1 MTPVHRVSGGQ
12 AGTRPVA
19 LLATVLAL
27 LLSAAAA
34 PAKQLY
40 EYVDENGIRH
50 FTDVPP
56 VTDAPVKA
64 TRVRVDPSPLVRLET
79 RQDGGQASAVWV
91 HSRFAGPMEVE
102 LALSEVRNALAEP
115 QLPRRVVL
123 APRASVEVTR
133 VRSSNPY
140 QDAAWRVEVVA
151 VPGDPRS
158 RPDPAVRYRLPLP
171 SGTRYA
177 VGQGFGGRFSHTDE
191 QNFHAVDL
199 GVAEGTPVLAARDGI
214 VVQVERDFF
223 ESGQDRDRLGDR
235 ANMVR
240 VLHEDGTM
248 AVYAHLAFESVLVRE
263 GSVVLAG
270 QRLGAAGAT
279 GFATGPHLHFVIQRN
294 DGLRL
299 VSIPFA
305 FDGPDGAWTPEA
317 GDRWRL
323 AP

>member
-1 MTPVHRVSGGQ
+1 MPPARAKRHRSGRAWGV
-12 AGTRPVA
+12 PVA
-19 LLATVLAL
+19 LLAGL
-27 LLSAAAA
+27 LVAGVA

-40 EYVDENGIRH
+40 EYVDEHGIRH

-79 RQDGGQASAVWV
+79 RGDGGQASTVWV
-91 HSRFAGPMEVE
+91 HSRFAGPLEVE
-102 LALSEVRNALAEP
+102 LALTEVRNALAEP
-115 QLPRRVVL
+115 TLPRRVVL
-123 APRASVEVTR
+123 PPRASVQVTR
-133 VRSSNPY
+133 VRSHDPY

-158 RPDPAVRYRLPLP
+158 APDPTARYRLPLP

-177 VGQGFGGRFSHTDE
+177 VGQAFGGRFSHNDE
-191 QNFHAVDL
+191 QNYHAVDL

-214 VVQVERDFF
+214 VIQVERDFF
-223 ESGQDRDRLGDR
+223 ESGQDRRLGDR
-235 ANMVR
+235 ANVVR

-279 GFATGPHLHFVIQRN
+279 GFATGPHLHFVVQRN
-294 DGLRL
+294 EGLRL
-299 VSIPFA
+299 VSIPFR
-305 FDGPDGAWTPEA
+305 FEGPEGAWTPES
-317 GDRWRL
+317 GGRWRL

>member
-1 MTPVHRVSGGQ
+1 MRGALPARHRRLRHL
-12 AGTRPVA
+12 AGLAVLLA
-19 LLATVLAL
+19 GALATVV
-27 LLSAAAA
+27 A

-40 EYVDENGIRH
+40 EYVDERGIRH

-56 VTDAPVKA
+56 DTDAPVKA
-64 TRVRVDPSPLVRLET
+64 TRIRVDPSPLVRLET
-79 RQDGGQASAVWV
+79 RGDGGQASTIWV
-91 HSRFAGPMEVE
+91 HSRFAGPLEVE
-102 LALSEVRNALAEP
+102 LALTEVRNALAEP
-115 QLPRRVVL
+115 PLPRRVVL
-123 APRASVEVTR
+123 APQASMQVAR
-133 VRSSNPY
+133 VRSADPY

-158 RPDPAVRYRLPLP
+158 RPEPAARYRLPLP

-177 VGQGFGGRFSHTDE
+177 VGQAFGGRFSHSDE

-199 GVAEGTPVLAARDGI
+199 GVAEGTPVLAARDGV

-223 ESGQDRDRLGDR
+223 ESGQDLARLGDR

-294 DGLRL
+294 EGLRL

-305 FDGPDGAWTPEA
+305 FDGPDGAWTPQA
-317 GDRWRL
+317 GERWRL

>member
-1 MTPVHRVSGGQ
+1 MASTTASRHRTGRARG
-12 AGTRPVA
+12 ALVA
-19 LLATVLAL
+19 LAAGL
-27 LLSAAAA
+27 LVAGGA

-40 EYVDENGIRH
+40 EYVDEHGIRH

-56 VTDAPVKA
+56 ATDAPVKA
-64 TRVRVDPSPLVRLET
+64 TRVRVDPTPLVRLES
-79 RQDGGQASAVWV
+79 RPDGGQASTVWV
-91 HSRFAGPMEVE
+91 HSRFAGPLEVE
-102 LALSEVRNALAEP
+102 LALSEVRNALSEP
-115 QLPRRVVL
+115 PLPRRVVL
-123 APRASVEVTR
+123 APRGSMQVSR
-133 VRSSNPY
+133 VRSVDPY
-140 QDAAWRVEVVA
+140 QDAAWRVEVAA

-158 RPDPAVRYRLPLP
+158 RPDPAVRYRLPLA

-177 VGQGFGGRFSHTDE
+177 VGQGFGGRFSHSDE

-199 GVAEGTPVLAARDGI
+199 GVAEGTPVLAARDGV

-223 ESGQDRDRLGDR
+223 ESGQDRERLGDR

-279 GFATGPHLHFVIQRN
+279 GFATGPHLHFVVQRN
-294 DGLRL
+294 EGLRL

-305 FDGPDGAWTPEA
+305 FDGPDGPWTPEA
-317 GDRWRL
+317 GGRWRL
-323 AP
+323 VP